1 MSATTLFVIGI
12 VASAGLAALA
22 VFTVAWRR
30 GPSAEPIT
38 SAATGKLDK
47 RAVRSDRKRQTEAAG
62 GGTAVATLT
71 ATDDDDTDTDTDT
84 DTATAT
90 ATETT
95 ADAAAPPSD
104 PALQKIP
111 ITEAEYG
118 VTRRKFLNRALFGLF
133 VGAFLGGLSLSFL
146 AFLWPKLKG
155 GFGSPINAGNFN
167 EIQSQLI
174 QPDGSILPIF
184 MAAAQSWIVPFEP
197 DLQDTS
203 SFSGLPVVATDG
215 SEPGV
220 MALWQ
225 RCVHLGCR
233 VPECLSSQGFECPC
247 HGSKY
252 NFHGEYEDGPAPRN
266 MDRFAVEIDDGGD
279 LIIQTGQVVET
290 SRASSKTI
298 AYPQGPSCL

>member
-12 VASAGLAALA
+12 VAAAGLAALA

-38 SAATGKLDK
+38 GAATGKLDK
-47 RAVRSDRKRQTEAAG
+47 RAVRSDRQRQAAAGDG

-71 ATDDDDTDTDTDT
+71 ATDEEGT
-84 DTATAT
+84 DTAS
-90 ATETT
+90 ETT
-95 ADAAAPPSD
+95 VDAAAPPSD

-111 ITEAEYG
+111 ITAAEYG

-174 QPDGSILPIF
+174 QPDGSIQPIF

-197 DLQDTS
+197 GLQDDS

-252 NFHGEYEDGPAPRN
+252 NFHGEYADGPAPRN
-266 MDRFAVEIDDGGD
+266 MDRFAVEINDNGD

-290 SRASSKTI
+290 SRATISTI
-298 AYPQGPSCL
+298 AYPQGPSCV

>member
-1 MSATTLFVIGI
+1 MSATTIFVIGI
-12 VASAGLAALA
+12 VAAAGLAALA

-38 SAATGKLDK
+38 GAATGKLDK
-47 RAVRSDRKRQTEAAG
+47 RAVRSDRKRQASAAAG
-62 GGTAVATLT
+62 GGTAVATLIAPEEEDTAPSTDSET
-71 ATDDDDTDTDTDT
+71 ATQP
-84 DTATAT
+84 
-90 ATETT
+90 
-95 ADAAAPPSD
+95 AAPPPD

-111 ITEAEYG
+111 ITAAEYG

-167 EIQSQLI
+167 EIQGQMI
-174 QPDGSILPIF
+174 QADGSIQPVF
-184 MAAAQSWIVPFEP
+184 MAAAQSWIVPF
-197 DLQDTS
+197 DSSVQDDS
-203 SFSGLPVVATDG
+203 SFAGLPVVASDG
-215 SEPGV
+215 SEPGL

-266 MDRFAVEIDDGGD
+266 MDRFAVEVNDNGD

-290 SRASSKTI
+290 SRATDKTI

>member
-12 VASAGLAALA
+12 VAAAGLAALA

-38 SAATGKLDK
+38 APTTGKLDK
-47 RAVRSDRKRQTEAAG
+47 RAVRSDRRRQTSASVG

-71 ATDDDDTDTDTDT
+71 KTDEA
-84 DTATAT
+84 DTAPEPEA
-90 ATETT
+90 T
-95 ADAAAPPSD
+95 ADATAPPSD

-111 ITEAEYG
+111 ITAAEYG

-155 GFGSPINAGNFN
+155 GFGSAVNAGNFN
-167 EIQSQLI
+167 DIQSQLI
-174 QPDGSILPIF
+174 QPDGSIQPIF
-184 MAAAQSWIVPFEP
+184 MAAAQSWIVPFETG
-197 DLQDTS
+197 LQDAS
-203 SFSGLPVVATDG
+203 SFTGLPVVATDG

-266 MDRFAVEIDDGGD
+266 MDRFAVEVNDNGD

-290 SRASSKTI
+290 SRATAKTI

>member
-1 MSATTLFVIGI
+1 MSATTLFVLGI
-12 VASAGLAALA
+12 VAAAGLAALA

-38 SAATGKLDK
+38 GAATGKLDK
-47 RAVRSDRKRQTEAAG
+47 RAVRSDRQRQASASES

-71 ATDDDDTDTDTDT
+71 ATDEED
-84 DTATAT
+84 
-90 ATETT
+90 TETESET
-95 ADAAAPPSD
+95 TVDAAAPPSD

-111 ITEAEYG
+111 ITAAEYG

-155 GFGSPINAGNFN
+155 GFGSAVNAGNFN

-197 DLQDTS
+197 DLQDAS

-266 MDRFAVEIDDGGD
+266 MDRFAVEISDNGD

-290 SRASSKTI
+290 SRATAKTI